1 MYDRD
6 TVQALRGAC
15 LVALNAF
22 VDQANKTRRSLD
34 GIENVS
40 VLSHGQ
46 LMQLLEQRIAE
57 DKAFDRYQRA
67 RRALLAVAR
76 NSASLRLCSPD
87 AA

>member
-22 VDQANKTRRSLD
+22 VDQANKTRSLD